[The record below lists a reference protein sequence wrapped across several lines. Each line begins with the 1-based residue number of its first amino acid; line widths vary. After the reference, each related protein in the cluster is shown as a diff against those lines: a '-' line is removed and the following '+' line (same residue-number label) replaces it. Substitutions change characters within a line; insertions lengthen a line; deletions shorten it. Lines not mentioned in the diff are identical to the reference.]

1 MRKVIEDNVILKSC
15 CFEEL
20 FDLSD
25 VKIIG
30 NFDCSI
36 NYLKNLAGS
45 PKHVTGDFICSNNQL
60 SSLNGAPL
68 IVDGDFLCN
77 DNQLSN
83 LVGAP
88 QYVGADFNCK
98 GNNLQ
103 SLEGIPK
110 IIKGRFIINDEL
122 IKRWGRKYIQS
133 LSDIQ
138 GRIDNR
144 MSGWFDAGHFETPED
159 RDFE

>member
-1 MRKVIEDNVILKSC
+1 MRKVIKVNVNLNNLYLT
-15 CFEEL
+15 EL

-25 VKIIG
+25 VEVRG
-30 NFDCSI
+30 DFYCASN
-36 NYLKNLAGS
+36 NLTNLEGS
-45 PKHVTGDFICSNNQL
+45 PITVTGDFICSNNQL